1 MTGGVYFYFMLF
13 LVVIEWIMES
23 TLAGHRRIQWTLTS
37 HLDDLDFASDLTQ
50 MLHTLTDIQK
60 VVVRLAAILLNA
72 GYSINRN
79 KTHVMRINN
88 KGAKEV

>member
-60 VVVRLAAILLNA
+60 VVDRLAAILLNA